1 LDVADD
7 FLPAARDVDA
17 LLRLILRTAVQ
28 KFATEVAG

>member
-17 LLRLILRTAVQ
+17 LLRLIPIAAITS
-28 KFATEVAG
+28 ATVMS